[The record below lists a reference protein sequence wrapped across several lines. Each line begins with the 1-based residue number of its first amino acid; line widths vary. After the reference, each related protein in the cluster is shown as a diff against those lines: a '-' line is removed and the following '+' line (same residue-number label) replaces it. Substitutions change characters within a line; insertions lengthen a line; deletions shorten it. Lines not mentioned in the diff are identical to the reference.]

1 MNRVIK
7 KITIYSLKCIPF
19 YNFTVIPFSPDES
32 LKRELKFA
40 DKLLF
45 YENQWKFTV
54 QNCSGD
60 DQAKFL
66 KN

>member
-7 KITIYSLKCIPF
+7 NITIYSLECIPF
-19 YNFTVIPFSPDES
+19 YNFTVIQFSPDES

-45 YENQWKFTV
+45 YENQ
-54 QNCSGD
+54 
-60 DQAKFL
+60 
-66 KN
+66 